1 MSHITEHHHGLDL
14 LAACSNHKKKM
25 LFLASLIMGLTIAY
39 VFVAKHKYT
48 SEAQVFVRLG
58 KESVALDPTAT
69 TGQTIGVQESREKEI
84 YSVQSLM
91 RSRNVLE
98 RVVDAVGVGKILE
111 ESSEPKTES
120 KLPIDLD
127 YVKTFNPLYVD
138 SPRDKAIE
146 SLEKGLEIYTPRN
159 TAIVGLRY
167 ETISPE
173 LAAEVLEHVIS
184 ATITEHVRVHQSLG
198 SSSFFITQ
206 SDQLKAQVEGLE
218 KEMLEF
224 KNRTGVADLDKQRE
238 LQIARIS
245 QLENA
250 QLTALSELEG
260 VRSEIDSR
268 RELLASQPNE
278 VQLQATTGLA
288 SSAAEGMREQ
298 LFSLQIRE
306 KELLTRYEPTHPRV
320 QQIKEQIE
328 AAQTTMQNEDALTQR
343 TVGLNQNR
351 QSMESALMN
360 QVAIAS
366 SLAARN
372 NILTQQIVQAKEQ
385 LNEINQNGIRLAELT
400 RKLELANSTYLDYA
414 RRSEQARIDL
424 ALGEEN
430 LSNLSI
436 LQPPSVSQ
444 IPSSPKLG
452 MILFAGFTLAVFSS
466 MLMAVAFQLRDR
478 RVQSPTHLERL
489 DTPYLGEVS
498 HLPKK
503 RILASEESEETAD
516 VG

>member
-1 MSHITEHHHGLDL
+1 
-14 LAACSNHKKKM
+14 
-25 LFLASLIMGLTIAY
+25 
-39 VFVAKHKYT
+39 
-48 SEAQVFVRLG
+48 
-58 KESVALDPTAT
+58 
-69 TGQTIGVQESREKEI
+69 
-84 YSVQSLM
+84 
-91 RSRNVLE
+91 
-98 RVVDAVGVGKILE
+98 
-111 ESSEPKTES
+111 
-120 KLPIDLD
+120 
-127 YVKTFNPLYVD
+127 
-138 SPRDKAIE
+138 
-146 SLEKGLEIYTPRN
+146 
-159 TAIVGLRY
+159 
-167 ETISPE
+167 
-173 LAAEVLEHVIS
+173 
-184 ATITEHVRVHQSLG
+184 
-198 SSSFFITQ
+198 
-206 SDQLKAQVEGLE
+206 
-218 KEMLEF
+218 
-224 KNRTGVADLDKQRE
+224 
-238 LQIARIS
+238 
-245 QLENA
+245 
-250 QLTALSELEG
+250 
-260 VRSEIDSR
+260 
-268 RELLASQPNE
+268 
-278 VQLQATTGLA
+278 
-288 SSAAEGMREQ
+288 
-298 LFSLQIRE
+298 
-306 KELLTRYEPTHPRV
+306 V

-372 NILTQQIVQAKEQ
+372 NILTQQIEQAKEQ